1 MSNTISPK
9 KPPFSFKSKM
19 QTEVSHE
26 DIELATKEFIK
37 SGGKIKRLPPGNI
50 FTLVDLESLYE
61 SKDSVKRETSRY
73 KNQRSSG

>member
-9 KPPFSFKSKM
+9 KSPFSFKSKK
-19 QTEVSHE
+19 QKKVSHE

-37 SGGKIKRLPPGNI
+37 SGGKIKTLPPGDI

-61 SKDSVKRETSRY
+61 SKDTVKRETSRY